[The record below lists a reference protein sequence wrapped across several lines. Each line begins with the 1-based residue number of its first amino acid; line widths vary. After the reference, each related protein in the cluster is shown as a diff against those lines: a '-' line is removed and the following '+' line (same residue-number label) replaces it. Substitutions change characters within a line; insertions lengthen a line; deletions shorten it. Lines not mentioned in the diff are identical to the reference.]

1 MAQLPDVFKASEH
14 EGGSTIPDGWVL
26 LEIVKSEYKAN
37 SAKTGH
43 YLTLQLKVTDGQYK
57 GKMVF
62 ELMNLDNP
70 NQTAVEI
77 AQRTLAQICEACDIE
92 DLEDSEDLHNI
103 VMAARLGTQ
112 PGNAGYPP
120 KNVVKA
126 YKKESE
132 MPEEGDDETFAA

>member
-1 MAQLPDVFKASEH
+1 MAELPDVFKAKDH
-14 EGGSTIPDGWVL
+14 AATTIPDSWQMM
-26 LEIVKSEYKAN
+26 EIVKSEYKSN

-43 YLTLQLKVTDGQYK
+43 YLTCQVKVIDGEYK
-57 GKMVF
+57 GKIVF

-77 AQRTLAQICEACDIE
+77 AQRTLAQICDACGIE

-103 VMAARLGTQ
+103 PMACKIATQ

-120 KNVVKA
+120 KNVIKQ
-126 YKKESE
+126 YKLEGD
-132 MPEEGDDETFAA
+132 MPEDGDNGDPFE